1 MFKQVSFSGG
11 FRKIP
16 GNYRVHSYFPSI
28 WRIFEKTYDCP
39 YWSTVSVSQW
49 MELFFTSVFVHP
61 LLVPAAGLE
70 RDVQVAR
77 EELTQNTFWGP
88 RAQIVLKL
96 VASWPDKWCH
106 IIMLVTYKSGLNG
119 HYVSP
124 RLCSMA
130 RNFHIPMAVSITTKS
145 KMGNDASRKKKWTRP
160 ISRLTCCWL
169 NNFRCKSDTTYVH
182 KTQNDFFPTWK
193 F

>member
-1 MFKQVSFSGG
+1 MELFFKSVIFHPLLEPAAGLERSSRFPFPEVFENSGKLQSALLLLPQ
-11 FRKIP
+11 FDEIFKI
-16 GNYRVHSYFPSI
+16 I
-28 WRIFEKTYDCP
+28 YDSP

-61 LLVPAAGLE
+61 LLEPAAGLE

-130 RNFHIPMAVSITTKS
+130 QFSHSYGGQHNHEI
-145 KMGNDASRKKKWTRP
+145 
-160 ISRLTCCWL
+160 
-169 NNFRCKSDTTYVH
+169 
-182 KTQNDFFPTWK
+182 
-193 F
+193 

>member
-1 MFKQVSFSGG
+1 MNELFFKSVIFHPLLEPAAGLERSSRFPFSEVFENSGKLQSALLLLPQ
-11 FRKIP
+11 FDEIFKI
-16 GNYRVHSYFPSI
+16 I
-28 WRIFEKTYDCP
+28 YDSP

-61 LLVPAAGLE
+61 LLEPAAGLE

-145 KMGNDASRKKKWTRP
+145 KMGNDASRKKNEP
-160 ISRLTCCWL
+160 
-169 NNFRCKSDTTYVH
+169 DQYHV
-182 KTQNDFFPTWK
+182 
-193 F
+193 

>member
-1 MFKQVSFSGG
+1 MNEIVFSRVFLFTPTHLSLQQDWNDQVG
-11 FRKIP
+11 FLFRWFLKIP
-16 GNYRVHSYFPSI
+16 GNCKVHYYFFPQFDE
-28 WRIFEKTYDCP
+28 IFEKTYDSP

-61 LLVPAAGLE
+61 LLEPAAGLE

-119 HYVSP
+119 YYVSP

-130 RNFHIPMAVSITTKS
+130 QFSHSYGGQHNHEI
-145 KMGNDASRKKKWTRP
+145 
-160 ISRLTCCWL
+160 
-169 NNFRCKSDTTYVH
+169 
-182 KTQNDFFPTWK
+182 
-193 F
+193 